1 MSTLRPDNDTT
12 KDTRYHEHYG
22 LLWKLKATV
31 ESLLAA
37 NASNVWSMYGGLNR
51 LANQLD
57 VILKH
62 GLKNDA
68 CPAQDYWN
76 FVFGLRRIQPVLAPS
91 IDQLSR
97 RAEQEG
103 RIKGLLWLQDSLEN
117 HTLSFQ
123 LRMLVS
129 ETSHLREF
137 YSDDAFLCSTAH
149 SSALDI
155 LLQAVEQNNA
165 RLLAQVNPNLLQ
177 KCPSSRGSVV
187 SQGSPRLSRT
197 PSMSLEQDI
206 TPKPKDHHHASDS
219 LLFASPK
226 TESVLATSEDQAF
239 GQSRDIRR
247 NSAKEALKAL
257 LDGYPTEG
265 SGVVGVATGN
275 RTEAFATD
283 PLLNRPAIP
292 ITRESFQRPH
302 GLLRVESDTALLKT
316 SVSRRKFDEN
326 DNRFSAKRKGSSGL
340 AQNGNSDLSLS
351 SERDRGM
358 YWEDAGDTEDLDD
371 HSDTNDIH
379 SKLVFTYDNS
389 PSSSNF
395 ARTLDSSTEEIP
407 SSKSATLLSSESGAG
422 NSLEPGYRTKDTKNG
437 SSLNSSHHSL
447 LHSSSE
453 QLLFSEEEEDQFGF
467 LGEVA
472 RRGRQSKPLHR
483 RNSEDL
489 DGATPSPPPVQHK
502 YRRHTRSMSDQI
514 SNVRGG
520 GFEDSRRDFV
530 PERKVYNG
538 KRSKDDIYS
547 SSLPSEPLTARRVSD
562 VSSASPACDGY
573 FPQPSQGES
582 LFTFL
587 SSQDFA
593 TCPEVDKENAH
604 FCISE
609 AIIAAVEQIKCRQL
623 TRQTPSDHESD
634 GSDEEIQRLK
644 QRIRLRRTEK
654 RERKLQCEQDQSP
667 PDCDIWSP
675 EHDGTDSPQF
685 LSDSE
690 ESMEEAEDFVVTD
703 TSLDTNLVAM
713 KTKGLTA
720 SLGSLY
726 SDADLKK
733 ANKMH
738 PIETVIPL
746 TKIEPSSSHQLSAE
760 SIALSLIKKFSFRQ
774 LPAASELEWL
784 VSEKDAP
791 QQLLPLPKSVPIS
804 PDDGEN
810 ADLYKNMRLRGNLE
824 WAPPRPQIVFSIH
837 PPPKRKQL
845 IAKQNFR
852 CAGCGMKAERG
863 FLKRLRY
870 CEYLGKYFCQCCHT
884 NASSPIP
891 SRILR
896 KWDFSRYPVSNFSQ
910 ELLSKIQTDPVFNVV
925 DVNPIL
931 YRKVKQMQAVKD
943 LRTQLFFLKD
953 FLKTCRLCDRS
964 LKASYDSQPGHWMG
978 QPDLYSLSD
987 LINVRSGEME
997 KALAQLVLD
1006 GVTHVSQCQLCQA
1019 KGFVCE
1025 LCNKD
1030 EIIFPFQL
1038 NSTFQCLECWA
1049 CYHTVCFLKE
1059 SKCPKCERILA
1070 RRGVSAV
1077 KTETSDEDTP
1087 SSSSS

>member
-1 MSTLRPDNDTT
+1 MSALRPDPATDTS
-12 KDTRYHEHYG
+12 KDSRYPEHYG
-22 LLWKLKATV
+22 LLWKLKATI

-57 VILKH
+57 GILKH
-62 GLKNDA
+62 GLIPHA
-68 CPAQDYWN
+68 CPDQDYWN

-117 HTLSFQ
+117 HTLSYQ

-129 ETSHLREF
+129 VTSHLREF
-137 YSDDAFLCSTAH
+137 YSDDAFLCNTAY

-177 KCPSSRGSVV
+177 KCPSFPGSVA
-187 SQGSPRLSRT
+187 SHGSPRLSRA
-197 PSMSLEQDI
+197 PSMSSGRDI
-206 TPKPKDHHHASDS
+206 IPTPRNHHHASES
-219 LLFASPK
+219 LLFTSPK
-226 TESVLATSEDQAF
+226 ADSVLGTTEDQAF
-239 GQSRDIRR
+239 GQSPNIRR
-247 NSAKEALKAL
+247 NSAKDALKAL
-257 LDGYPTEG
+257 LEGYSNQG
-265 SGVVGVATGN
+265 SSTVGATTDN
-275 RTEAFATD
+275 RIEFATD

-292 ITRESFQRPH
+292 ITKESFQRPH
-302 GLLRVESDTALLKT
+302 GLLRAESDTALLRT
-316 SVSRRKFDEN
+316 SVARRKFDEN
-326 DNRFSAKRKGSSGL
+326 ENNRFSAKRKNSSAV
-340 AQNGNSDLSLS
+340 AQNGSSDLSIRS
-351 SERDRGM
+351 RRDSAM
-358 YWEDAGDTEDLDD
+358 YWEDVGDNEDIEDEND
-371 HSDTNDIH
+371 SHDIH

-389 PSSSNF
+389 PSSSAF
-395 ARTLDSSTEEIP
+395 ARTLESSTEELVL
-407 SSKSATLLSSESGAG
+407 SKSTTSLSSEPGASSG
-422 NSLEPGYRTKDTKNG
+422 LEPGYRTKDLKNG
-437 SSLNSSHHSL
+437 NSLNSSHQSL

-467 LGEVA
+467 LGEIA
-472 RRGRQSKPLHR
+472 RRGRQAKPLHR
-483 RNSEDL
+483 RSSEEL
-489 DGATPSPPPVQHK
+489 DVAATPSSPPVQQK
-502 YRRHTRSMSDQI
+502 YKRHARSMSDQI
-514 SNVRGG
+514 TNVRGG
-520 GFEDSRRDFV
+520 GLEGLRRESV
-530 PERKVYNG
+530 PEDKVYNG
-538 KRSKDDIYS
+538 KRSKGEVYS
-547 SSLPSEPLTARRVSD
+547 SSLPSQPLTVRRLSD
-562 VSSASPACDGY
+562 VGSVSPACDGY

-654 RERKLQCEQDQSP
+654 RERKMHSEQDPSP
-667 PDCDIWSP
+667 
-675 EHDGTDSPQF
+675 
-685 LSDSE
+685 SE

-703 TSLDTNLVAM
+703 SSLDTNLVAM

-726 SDADLKK
+726 SDADLKR
-733 ANKMH
+733 ANQMY
-738 PIETVIPL
+738 PLETVIPL
-746 TKIEPSSSHQLSAE
+746 CKIEPSSSNQHSAE

-845 IAKQNFR
+845 VAKQNFR

-896 KWDFSRYPVSNFSQ
+896 KWDFSRYPISNFSH
-910 ELLSKIQTDPVFNVV
+910 ELLSKIQGDPVFNVA
-925 DVNPIL
+925 DINAIL

-943 LRTQLFFLKD
+943 LRSQLFFLKD
-953 FLKTCRLCDRS
+953 FLKTCRLCES
-964 LKASYDSQPGHWMG
+964 LKASYDNQPGHWMG

-987 LINVRSGEME
+987 LLNVRSGELE

-1030 EIIFPFQL
+1030 EVIFPFQL
-1038 NSTFQCLECWA
+1038 NSTYQCLDCWA
-1049 CYHTVCFLKE
+1049 CYHTTCFLKE
-1059 SKCPKCERILA
+1059 NKCPKCERILA
-1070 RRGVSAV
+1070 RRGVIAA
-1077 KTETSDEDTP
+1077 KAETSDEDP
-1087 SSSSS
+1087 PSQSSS

>member
-1 MSTLRPDNDTT
+1 MSTLRPDALNDTT
-12 KDTRYHEHYG
+12 KETRYHEHYG

-62 GLKNDA
+62 GLKTDA

-137 YSDDAFLCSTAH
+137 YS
-149 SSALDI
+149 
-155 LLQAVEQNNA
+155 
-165 RLLAQVNPNLLQ
+165 
-177 KCPSSRGSVV
+177 GSV
-187 SQGSPRLSRT
+187 
-197 PSMSLEQDI
+197 
-206 TPKPKDHHHASDS
+206 
-219 LLFASPK
+219 
-226 TESVLATSEDQAF
+226 
-239 GQSRDIRR
+239 
-247 NSAKEALKAL
+247 
-257 LDGYPTEG
+257 
-265 SGVVGVATGN
+265 
-275 RTEAFATD
+275 
-283 PLLNRPAIP
+283 
-292 ITRESFQRPH
+292 
-302 GLLRVESDTALLKT
+302 
-316 SVSRRKFDEN
+316 
-326 DNRFSAKRKGSSGL
+326 
-340 AQNGNSDLSLS
+340 
-351 SERDRGM
+351 
-358 YWEDAGDTEDLDD
+358 
-371 HSDTNDIH
+371 
-379 SKLVFTYDNS
+379 
-389 PSSSNF
+389 
-395 ARTLDSSTEEIP
+395 
-407 SSKSATLLSSESGAG
+407 
-422 NSLEPGYRTKDTKNG
+422 
-437 SSLNSSHHSL
+437 
-447 LHSSSE
+447 
-453 QLLFSEEEEDQFGF
+453 
-467 LGEVA
+467 
-472 RRGRQSKPLHR
+472 
-483 RNSEDL
+483 
-489 DGATPSPPPVQHK
+489 
-502 YRRHTRSMSDQI
+502 
-514 SNVRGG
+514 
-520 GFEDSRRDFV
+520 
-530 PERKVYNG
+530 
-538 KRSKDDIYS
+538 
-547 SSLPSEPLTARRVSD
+547 
-562 VSSASPACDGY
+562 SPACDGY

-667 PDCDIWSP
+667 LDCDIWSL

-953 FLKTCRLCDRS
+953 FLKTCRLCDS

-1030 EIIFPFQL
+1030 DIIFPFQL

-1049 CYHTVCFLKE
+1049 CYHTVCFLKG

-1077 KTETSDEDTP
+1077 KTETSDEDP
-1087 SSSSS
+1087 QSSSSS